1 VNFFDEIEDIVIV
14 DIFNKTFQWWRGKV
28 FALNVTKTS
37 ALNEDVF
44 YS

>member
-1 VNFFDEIEDIVIV
+1 MNVFDEIEDIVIV
-14 DIFNKTFQWWRGKV
+14 DIFKKIFQWWRVKV
-28 FALNVTKTS
+28 FALNVAKTS